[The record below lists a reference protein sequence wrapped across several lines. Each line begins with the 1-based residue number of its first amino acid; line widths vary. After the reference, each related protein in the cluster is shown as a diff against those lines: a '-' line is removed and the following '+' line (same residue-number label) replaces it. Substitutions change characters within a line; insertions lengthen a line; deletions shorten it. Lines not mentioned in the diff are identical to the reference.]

1 MSPVLYIPNFSS
13 AANKLELHVG
23 VLKLVAFLRLG
34 TRPAAADGMLNLVTE
49 HKSSFEIQNVFHS
62 K

>member
-34 TRPAAADGMLNLVTE
+34 TRPAAADGNAE
-49 HKSSFEIQNVFHS
+49 FSD
-62 K
+62 